1 MYDYL
6 FNTTLIRDYIVHLTF
21 NVDKIKFATSETLF

>member
-6 FNTTLIRDYIVHLTF
+6 FDTILIRNYIVHLTF
-21 NVDKIKFATSETLF
+21 NVDKIDFATK